1 MRPFGSTI
9 DPEPTMSTICGA
21 YETFFAS
28 LSIIGISPMP
38 LTEMLTT
45 LGMTLSMMSAKESG
59 SPARAD
65 VVPSETAAIRAG
77 RRLRQYAMVLS
88 GIWSAGSATRPQL
101 NAGGGEAKPARK
113 SGLLLIH
120 LIHGTGRM
128 TSDRISRTFRL
139 AGARGA
145 CGSGL

>member
-1 MRPFGSTI
+1 
-9 DPEPTMSTICGA
+9 
-21 YETFFAS
+21 
-28 LSIIGISPMP
+28 MP

-120 LIHGTGRM
+120 LVHLIHGTGRL

-139 AGARGA
+139 AGDRGA
-145 CGSGL
+145 CASGLTGNEIARALRAGIRRVASRLRENG